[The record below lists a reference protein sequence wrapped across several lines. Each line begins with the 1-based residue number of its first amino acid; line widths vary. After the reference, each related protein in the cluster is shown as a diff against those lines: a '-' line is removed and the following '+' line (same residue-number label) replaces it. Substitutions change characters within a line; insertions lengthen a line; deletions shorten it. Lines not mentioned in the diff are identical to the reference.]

1 MKYAC
6 GICRINLISYRAK
19 RDISQ
24 FALANYFI
32 LRSNISLVTDRSVS
46 VCFSFSGFVFTN
58 PMLAAVCDN
67 LDICL
72 NMCYCIGGDNN
83 EQRVK

>member
-32 LRSNISLVTDRSVS
+32 LRSNISLMTDRS
-46 VCFSFSGFVFTN
+46 SFGLFFGFGITN